1 MRNLNPEPKIV
12 IGNFDSWINI
22 SYICSDKTIFINKI
36 IKSMQRKCI
45 LSVAFVFAAL
55 SLANCQREPAVQ
67 PVAEADK
74 TIPSYHIPREKALA
88 ELNSFLADVD
98 ANNTTRGGK
107 IRQIKDV
114 TPILGDKFQNAT
126 RVSEDE
132 AAAAI
137 DTLLYLVNFEDEE
150 GYAVLSAA
158 DFLAPIIAVMD
169 QGSIDSSMIG
179 NVAGTIWDFDDDCCV
194 VYDEDEGSDD
204 WEVIVPPSDSIGLI
218 NPLSHSHEITRT
230 SETSSAVNHN
240 LRFVLRTISDYCEFK
255 LIDHQNTGDDN
266 SGGNSGNDQGSQG
279 TIILGQ
285 VQPMLRTE
293 WKQTKPFNSY
303 CPETNNT
310 EPELN
315 GRAPAGC
322 TAVALGQIMAYHQYP
337 TEIITYWPNWNII
350 SNVTDA
356 STSAQKQLVARLLS
370 ILGTNYI
377 DMTYKANSSS
387 SGIHKVSKAM
397 KRMGYRN
404 VSVRIGYNEQEILSY
419 LLSDR
424 PVYIRAVSPK
434 SENELNDRVGHA
446 WVIDGY
452 IKRQRGTQIETL
464 VHCNMGNGTNTN
476 GYYASKV
483 FDTTKV
489 MDEDGNIVPVTPP
502 NPQFNFCKNYKTIRY
517 DKPTN

>member
-1 MRNLNPEPKIV
+1 MKRVTLI
-12 IGNFDSWINI
+12 
-22 SYICSDKTIFINKI
+22 
-36 IKSMQRKCI
+36 
-45 LSVAFVFAAL
+45 SVA
-55 SLANCQREPAVQ
+55 LASATLWLAGCQREPIVQ
-67 PVAEADK
+67 PVAKSDK
-74 TIPSYHIPREKALA
+74 TIPSYHVPREKALA
-88 ELNSFLADVD
+88 ELNAFLADVD
-98 ANNTTRGGK
+98 ADNITRGGK
-107 IRQIKDV
+107 VRQIKEV
-114 TPILGDKFQNAT
+114 MPILGDKFSNTT

-137 DTLLYLVNFEDEE
+137 DTLLYMVNFEDEE
-150 GYAVLSAA
+150 GYAVLSAV

-169 QGSIDSSMIG
+169 QGSVDSSMME
-179 NVAGTIWDFDDDCCV
+179 NFAGSLWGFDDDCCV
-194 VYDEDEGSDD
+194 VYDEDEESEN
-204 WEVIVPPSDSIGLI
+204 WEVINPPSDSIGLI
-218 NPLSHSHEITRT
+218 GPSSHSHEVTRT
-230 SETSSAVNHN
+230 NTTTTAINHN
-240 LRFVLRTISDYCEFK
+240 LRFVLRTISDYCEFR

-293 WKQTKPFNSY
+293 WKQSKPFNSY
-303 CPETNNT
+303 CPAKNNT
-310 EPELN
+310 DPELN

-370 ILGTNYI
+370 ILGTNYL
-377 DMTYKANSSS
+377 DMTYMANSSS

-397 KRMGYRN
+397 IRMGYRN
-404 VSVRIGYNEQEILSY
+404 VSVRTGYNEQEILSY

-434 SENELNDRVGHA
+434 SENVLNDRVGHA

-502 NPQFNFCKNYKTIRY
+502 NPRYNFCKNYKTIRY

>member
-1 MRNLNPEPKIV
+1 
-12 IGNFDSWINI
+12 
-22 SYICSDKTIFINKI
+22 
-36 IKSMQRKCI
+36 MQRKCI

-137 DTLLYLVNFEDEE
+137 DTLLYMVNFEDEE
-150 GYAVLSAA
+150 GYAVLSAV
-158 DFLAPIIAVMD
+158 DFLAPIIAVID
-169 QGSIDSSMIG
+169 EGSSDSLITSYPI
-179 NVAGTIWDFDDDCCV
+179 AGEIWDVEEDDCCV
-194 VYDEDEGSDD
+194 IYDEDEGSDD
-204 WEVIVPPSDSIGLI
+204 WDVIVPPSDSIGLI

-240 LRFVLRTISDYCEFK
+240 LRFVSRMINDYCEFR
-255 LIDHQNTGDDN
+255 LIDHQNPNGDGGE
-266 SGGNSGNDQGSQG
+266 SGGGEPDDQPQNWV
-279 TIILGQ
+279 ILGQ
-285 VQPMLRTE
+285 VQPMLDTE
-293 WKQTKPFNSY
+293 WTQYWPFNAY
-303 CPETNNT
+303 CPSKPNSSV
-310 EPELN
+310 PYLN
-315 GRAPAGC
+315 GRAPVGC
-322 TAVALGQIMAYHQYP
+322 TAVALGQIVAYHQYP
-337 TEIITYWPNWNII
+337 EEIITYWPNWNII
-350 SNVTDA
+350 STVTNESPEAD
-356 STSAQKQLVARLLS
+356 KYLVARLLS
-370 ILGTNYI
+370 ILGSNYI
-377 DMTYKANSSS
+377 DMTYNIYSAS
-387 SGIHKVSKAM
+387 SGISKVSKAM
-397 KRMGYRN
+397 KRLGYRN
-404 VSVRIGYNEQEILSY
+404 VSTRSGYNEQEIFTY

-424 PVYIRAVSPK
+424 PIYIRAVSPK
-434 SENELNDRVGHA
+434 SENQDNERSGHA

-452 IKRQRGTQIETL
+452 IKRQRGTQIETMI
-464 VHCNMGNGTNTN
+464 HCNMGNGRNTN

-489 MDEDGNIVPVTPP
+489 MDEDGNFLPVAPS
-502 NPQFNFCKNYKTIRY
+502 NPRYNYCKNYKTIRY